1 MRMLKLL
8 SVCLLAVCLLATL
21 CACGGEP
28 SNPVDGSTTTTTSN
42 TTTMTTAAQA
52 TSYTVIVK
60 DADGNPISGAM
71 VQLCKETC
79 IPTMTNANGVANWS
93 MEVDEYKVS
102 FAIVPTGYAV
112 EEAYYFEDGATEMT
126 ITLQAAE

>member
-8 SVCLLAVCLLATL
+8 SVCLLAVCLLTTL

-28 SNPVDGSTTTTTSN
+28 ADPVDSSVPTTTTT

-93 MEVDEYKVS
+93 MKVDEYKVS